1 MTAVA
6 AAPSVDLDHFV
17 LPRELEATEP
27 PELTLGRRDAV
38 RMMVS
43 VGEQAPRPSTARD
56 LATWLREGDL
66 VVVNTSATI
75 PAAID
80 ATTPDGR
87 GVVVHLSTELPT
99 GLHLV
104 EVRRHQLDG
113 STAPDFGDHA
123 GEGLSLAGGGTVRI
137 LGRMPGSVRLW
148 VATLDLPAP
157 LLEHL
162 CRFGRPIRYGYV
174 PESWPITAYQNSF
187 SREPGSAEMPSAG
200 RVLTA
205 EVITDLVAH
214 GVVVAP
220 IVLHTGVASLEAH
233 EMPYP
238 ERYRVPAATARLV
251 NATHA
256 AGDRVVA
263 VGTTVVRALETAADE
278 DETVHPGQGWTELVV
293 TPERGVRVVDGLLT
307 GWHEPE
313 ASHLLMLEAVAG
325 RPALELAYGA
335 ALAAGYRWHEFG
347 DVHLILPVRSPA
359 TQAGFGRSLAG
370 VRSLASVASSGSG

>member
-1 MTAVA
+1 MNTLTS
-6 AAPSVDLDHFV
+6 APTVDLDHFV

-43 VGEQAPRPSTARD
+43 IGEQLPRPSNARD
-56 LATWLREGDL
+56 LATWLQPGDL
-66 VVVNTSATI
+66 VVINTSATI

-80 ATTPDGR
+80 ATTPAGKA
-87 GVVVHLSTELPT
+87 VVVHLSTELPT

-104 EVRRHQLDG
+104 EVRRQQLDG

-123 GEGLSLAGGGTVRI
+123 GELLALTGGGAMRV

-148 VATLDLPAP
+148 VATLDLPSP

-174 PESWPITAYQNSF
+174 PHSWPITAYQNSF

-200 RVLTA
+200 RALTA

-214 GVVVAP
+214 GIVVAP

-233 EMPYP
+233 ETPYP
-238 ERYRVPAATARLV
+238 ERYDVPAPTARLA

-256 AGDRVVA
+256 AGGRVVA
-263 VGTTVVRALETAADE
+263 IGTTVVRALETAVDV
-278 DETVHPGQGWTELVV
+278 DGTVHPGHGWTDLVI
-293 TPERGVRVVDGLLT
+293 TPERGVRAVDGLLT

-325 RPALELAYGA
+325 RRALELAYGA

-347 DVHLILPVRSPA
+347 DIHLILPER
-359 TQAGFGRSLAG
+359 
-370 VRSLASVASSGSG
+370 

>member
-1 MTAVA
+1 MIATT
-6 AAPSVDLDHFV
+6 PRLDLDHFV
-17 LPRELEATEP
+17 LPKELEATEP

-43 VGEQAPRPSTARD
+43 IGQRPPQPSTARD
-56 LATWLREGDL
+56 LASWLREGDL

-80 ATTPDGR
+80 ATTPDGQT
-87 GVVVHLSTELPT
+87 VVVHVSTELPT

-104 EVRRHQLDG
+104 EVRRQQIDG
-113 STAPDFGDHA
+113 STRPDFTDHA
-123 GEGLSLAGGGTVRI
+123 GEPLTLAGGGTVRI

-148 VATLDLPAP
+148 VATVELRNP
-157 LLEHL
+157 LLEHM

-174 PESWPITAYQNSF
+174 PDSWPITAYQNSF

-205 EVITDLVAH
+205 EVITDLVAS
-214 GVVVAP
+214 GIVVAP

-233 EMPYP
+233 ETPYP

-251 NATHA
+251 NAIHA

-278 DETVHPGQGWTELVV
+278 DGTVHPGQGWTELVV
-293 TPERGVRVVDGLLT
+293 TPDRGVRVVDGLLT
-307 GWHEPE
+307 GWHEPD
-313 ASHLLMLEAVAG
+313 ASHLMMLEAVAG

-347 DVHLILPVRSPA
+347 DVHLILPERS
-359 TQAGFGRSLAG
+359 
-370 VRSLASVASSGSG
+370 

>member
-1 MTAVA
+1 MSAVA
-6 AAPSVDLDHFV
+6 TAPTVDLDHFV
-17 LPRELEATEP
+17 LPPELEATEP

-43 VGEQAPRPSTARD
+43 IGDELPRPSTARD
-56 LATWLREGDL
+56 LSTWLRPGDL
-66 VVVNTSATI
+66 VVINTSATI
-75 PAAID
+75 PAAVD
-80 ATTPDGR
+80 ATTPGGDA
-87 GVVVHLSTELPT
+87 VVVHLSTELPT

-104 EVRRHQLDG
+104 EVRRQQLDG
-113 STAPDFGDHA
+113 STAPDFGDHG
-123 GEGLSLAGGGTVRI
+123 GELLLLAGGGTVRV

-148 VATLDLPAP
+148 VATLDLPRP

-200 RVLTA
+200 RALTA
-205 EVITDLVAH
+205 DVVTDLVAR
-214 GVVVAP
+214 GIVVAP

-233 EMPYP
+233 ETPYP
-238 ERYRVPAATARLV
+238 ERYEVPGPTARLV
-251 NATHA
+251 NVTHA
-256 AGDRVVA
+256 AGGRVVA
-263 VGTTVVRALETAADE
+263 IGTTVVRALETAVD
-278 DETVHPGQGWTELVV
+278 DDGVVHPSHGWTDLVI
-293 TPERGVRVVDGLLT
+293 TPERGVHAVDGLLT

-325 RPALELAYGA
+325 RRALELAYGA

-347 DVHLILPVRSPA
+347 DIHLILPER
-359 TQAGFGRSLAG
+359 
-370 VRSLASVASSGSG
+370 

>member
-1 MTAVA
+1 MNSLATGPTVE
-6 AAPSVDLDHFV
+6 LDHFV

-43 VGEQAPRPSTARD
+43 IGDELPRPSNARD
-56 LATWLREGDL
+56 LATWLQPGDL
-66 VVVNTSATI
+66 VVINTSATI

-80 ATTPDGR
+80 ATTPAGEA
-87 GVVVHLSTELPT
+87 VVVHLSTELPT

-104 EVRRHQLDG
+104 EVRRQQLDG

-123 GEGLSLAGGGTVRI
+123 GELLALAGGGTVRV

-148 VATLDLPAP
+148 VATLDLPRP

-200 RVLTA
+200 RALTA

-214 GVVVAP
+214 GIVVAP

-233 EMPYP
+233 ETPYP
-238 ERYRVPAATARLV
+238 ERYDVPAPTARLV

-256 AGDRVVA
+256 AGGRVVA
-263 VGTTVVRALETAADE
+263 IGTTVVRALETAVD
-278 DETVHPGQGWTELVV
+278 DDGTVHPGHGWTDLVI
-293 TPERGVRVVDGLLT
+293 TPERGVRAVDGLLT

-325 RPALELAYGA
+325 RRALELAYGA

-347 DVHLILPVRSPA
+347 DIHLILPER
-359 TQAGFGRSLAG
+359 
-370 VRSLASVASSGSG
+370 

>member
-1 MTAVA
+1 VSAVA
-6 AAPSVDLDHFV
+6 TAPRLDLDHFV
-17 LPRELEATEP
+17 LPKELEATEP

-43 VGEQAPRPSTARD
+43 IGEQAPRPSTARD
-56 LATWLREGDL
+56 LATWLHEGDL

-80 ATTPDGR
+80 ATTPG
-87 GVVVHLSTELPT
+87 GGAVVVHLSTELPT

-104 EVRRHQLDG
+104 EVRRQQLDG
-113 STAPDFGDHA
+113 STAPDFDDHG
-123 GEGLSLAGGGTVRI
+123 GEALTLVGGGSVRV

-148 VATLDLPAP
+148 VATLDLPSP

-174 PESWPITAYQNSF
+174 PDSWPITAYQNSF

-205 EVITDLVAH
+205 EVITDLVAN
-214 GVVVAP
+214 GIAVSP

-233 EMPYP
+233 ETPYP
-238 ERYRVPAATARLV
+238 ERYRVPAVTARAV

-256 AGDRVVA
+256 AGARVVA
-263 VGTTVVRALETAADE
+263 VGTTVVRALETVGD
-278 DETVHPGQGWTELVV
+278 DDGIVHPGQGWTELVV

-335 ALAAGYRWHEFG
+335 ALTAGYRWHEFG
-347 DVHLILPVRSPA
+347 DVHLIVPDR
-359 TQAGFGRSLAG
+359 
-370 VRSLASVASSGSG
+370 

>member
-1 MTAVA
+1 MIATA
-6 AAPSVDLDHFV
+6 PRLDLDHFV
-17 LPRELEATEP
+17 LPKELEATEP

-38 RMMVS
+38 RMLVS
-43 VGEQAPRPSTARD
+43 IGEQAPRPSAARD
-56 LATWLREGDL
+56 LATWLHEGDL

-80 ATTPDGR
+80 ATAPDGR
-87 GVVVHLSTELPT
+87 GVVVHVSTELPT

-104 EVRRHQLDG
+104 EVRRQRLDG
-113 STAPDFGDHA
+113 STAPDFDDHA
-123 GEGLSLAGGGTVRI
+123 GEALTLAGGGTARI

-174 PESWPITAYQNSF
+174 PDSWPITAYQNSF

-205 EVITDLVAH
+205 DVITDLVAN
-214 GVVVAP
+214 GIAVAP

-233 EMPYP
+233 ETPYP

-263 VGTTVVRALETAADE
+263 VGTTVVRALETVAD
-278 DETVHPGQGWTELVV
+278 DDGLVHPGQGWTELVV
-293 TPERGVRVVDGLLT
+293 TPERGVRIVDGLLT

-325 RPALELAYGA
+325 RTAMELAYGA
-335 ALAAGYRWHEFG
+335 ALAARYRWHEFG
-347 DVHLILPVRSPA
+347 DVHLILPER
-359 TQAGFGRSLAG
+359 
-370 VRSLASVASSGSG
+370 

>member
-1 MTAVA
+1 MSAVA
-6 AAPSVDLDHFV
+6 TVATVDLDHFV
-17 LPRELEATEP
+17 LPKQLEATEP

-43 VGEQAPRPSTARD
+43 IGEQPPRHSTARD
-56 LATWLREGDL
+56 LATWLHAGDL

-87 GVVVHLSTELPT
+87 AVVVHLSTELPT

-104 EVRRHQLDG
+104 EVRRQQLDG

-123 GEGLSLAGGGTVRI
+123 GEALSLAGGGTVRV
-137 LGRMPGSVRLW
+137 LGRMPASVRLW
-148 VATLDLPAP
+148 VATVELGEP

-174 PESWPITAYQNSF
+174 PDSWPITAYQNSF

-205 EVITDLVAH
+205 EVVTDLVAN
-214 GVVVAP
+214 GIVVAP
-220 IVLHTGVASLEAH
+220 VVLHTGVASLEAH
-233 EMPYP
+233 ETPYP
-238 ERYRVPAATARLV
+238 ERYHVPAPTARLV
-251 NATHA
+251 NSTHA

-263 VGTTVVRALETAADE
+263 VGTTVVRALETVADE
-278 DETVHPGQGWTELVV
+278 DGVAHPGQGWTELVV
-293 TPERGVRVVDGLLT
+293 TPQRAVRVVDGLLT

-335 ALAAGYRWHEFG
+335 ALAHGYHWHEFG
-347 DVHLILPVRSPA
+347 DVHLILPSTAFPGH
-359 TQAGFGRSLAG
+359 AGR
-370 VRSLASVASSGSG
+370 